1 MTKTIEIDGLQL
13 GGGSDLLLIAGP
25 CVIESEEVAYSTAER
40 LKSISAELNIP
51 IIYKSSYLK
60 DNRSSSKSY
69 QGPGLEKGLKILA
82 EVKKRYGLPVL
93 SDIHSIEQ
101 VAPAADVLDVVQIP
115 AYLCMQTELTIEVAK
130 RARVVNL
137 KKGQFIAPENMKN
150 VVRKI
155 EEEGN
160 SNIILTERGTS
171 FGYQSLVVDMRSF
184 QIMRK
189 FGYPVI
195 FDVTHSVRVYGI
207 PSKDPKGGTPEFIP
221 TLGRAGVAAGVDGV
235 FIETHPN
242 PTEALCDASSQWR
255 LDDLSDLMLQ
265 LKSVHDLTRKLEQ
278 S

>member
-40 LKSISAELNIP
+40 LKSISEELKIP

-82 EVKKRYGLPVL
+82 EVKKRYGLPLL

-184 QIMRK
+184 QIMREL
-189 FGYPVI
+189 GYPVI

-242 PTEALCDASSQWR
+242 PPDALCDASSQWR

>member
-40 LKSISAELNIP
+40 LKSISEELNIP

-82 EVKKRYGLPVL
+82 EVKKRYGLPLL

-242 PTEALCDASSQWR
+242 PPEALCDASSQWR

>member
-40 LKSISAELNIP
+40 LKSISEELKIP

-82 EVKKRYGLPVL
+82 EVKKRYGLPLL

-278 S
+278 A

>member
-1 MTKTIEIDGLQL
+1 MTKTIQIDGLQL
-13 GGGSDLLLIAGP
+13 GGNSDLLLIAGP
-25 CVIESEEVAYSTAER
+25 CVIESEEVAFSTAER
-40 LKSISAELNIP
+40 LKSISEELKIP
-51 IIYKSSYLK
+51 IIYKSSFLK

-82 EVKKRYGLPVL
+82 EVKKRYGLPLL
-93 SDIHSIEQ
+93 SDIHSFEQ

-115 AYLCMQTELTIEVAK
+115 AYLCMQTELAIEVAK
-130 RARVVNL
+130 RARVVNV

-150 VVRKI
+150 VISKI

-160 SNIILTERGTS
+160 SNIILTERGAS
-171 FGYQSLVVDMRSF
+171 FGYQNLVVDMRSF
-184 QIMRK
+184 QILRK

-195 FDVTHSVRVYGI
+195 FDITHSVRVYGI

-242 PTEALCDASSQWR
+242 PPEALCDASSQWR
-255 LDDLSDLMLQ
+255 LDDLSDLVRQ
-265 LKSVHDLTRKLEQ
+265 LISVHDLTRKLEQ

>member
-40 LKSISAELNIP
+40 LKSISEELKIP

-82 EVKKRYGLPVL
+82 EVKKRYGLPLL

-160 SNIILTERGTS
+160 NNIILTERGTS

-242 PTEALCDASSQWR
+242 PPEALCDASSQWR

>member
-40 LKSISAELNIP
+40 LKSISEELKIP

-278 S
+278 A

>member
-1 MTKTIEIDGLQL
+1 MTKTIEIEGLQL

-25 CVIESEEVAYSTAER
+25 CVIESEEVAFSTAER
-40 LKSISAELNIP
+40 LKSISEELKIP
-51 IIYKSSYLK
+51 IIYKSSFLK

-82 EVKKRYGLPVL
+82 EVKKRYGLPLL
-93 SDIHSIEQ
+93 SDIHSFEQ

-115 AYLCMQTELTIEVAK
+115 AYLCMQTELAIEVAK
-130 RARVVNL
+130 RARVVNV

-150 VVRKI
+150 VISKI

-160 SNIILTERGTS
+160 SNIILTERGAS
-171 FGYQSLVVDMRSF
+171 FGYQNLVVDMRSF
-184 QIMRK
+184 QILRK

-195 FDVTHSVRVYGI
+195 FDITHSVRVYGI

-242 PTEALCDASSQWR
+242 PPEALCDASSQWR
-255 LDDLSDLMLQ
+255 LDDLSDLVRQ
-265 LKSVHDLTRKLEQ
+265 LISVHDLTRKLEQ

>member
-40 LKSISAELNIP
+40 LKSISEELKIP

-82 EVKKRYGLPVL
+82 EVKKRYGLPLL

-184 QIMRK
+184 QIMREL
-189 FGYPVI
+189 GYPVI

-242 PTEALCDASSQWR
+242 PPDALCDASSQWR

-265 LKSVHDLTRKLEQ
+265 LKSVHDLTRKFEQ

>member
-13 GGGSDLLLIAGP
+13 GGDSDLLLIAGP
-25 CVIESEEVAYSTAER
+25 CVIESEEIAYSTAER
-40 LKSISAELNIP
+40 LKSISEELKIP
-51 IIYKSSYLK
+51 IIYKSSFLK

-69 QGPGLEKGLKILA
+69 QGPGLEKGLKILS
-82 EVKKRYGLPVL
+82 EVKKRYGLPLL

-130 RARVVNL
+130 RARVVNV

-150 VVRKI
+150 IVRKI

-160 SNIILTERGTS
+160 SNIIVTERGAS
-171 FGYQSLVVDMRSF
+171 FGYQNLVVDMRSF
-184 QIMRK
+184 QILRK

-195 FDVTHSVRVYGI
+195 FDITHSVRIYGI

-242 PTEALCDASSQWR
+242 PPEALCDASSQWR
-255 LDDLSDLMLQ
+255 LDDLSDLVRQ